1 MARPL
6 RLLDAVRAELRVRRY
21 SYRTEQAYVDWI
33 HRFVVFHDKRHPK
46 ELGGPE
52 VAKFLSYLAIERNVS
67 AATQNQALAA
77 LLFLYKR
84 VLNVKLPWIADVVRA
99 TRPKRL
105 PTVLSQRDAQRVLAN
120 LPGVYW

>member
-67 AATQNQALAA
+67 AATQNQ
-77 LLFLYKR
+77 
-84 VLNVKLPWIADVVRA
+84 P
-99 TRPKRL
+99 L
-105 PTVLSQRDAQRVLAN
+105 PTNHPLPKTKKKQKKNAKPAQPAPQTQPADAAAPPQQTQ
-120 LPGVYW
+120 PQP